1 MKQLLKTVT
10 VLTSLLLAFSCKEE
24 VLPPE
29 IASPEFAIE
38 EFAVPLR
45 LNVAK
50 PRDYAIAF
58 RVTHPEGASAIA
70 EVTVTFL
77 GSNQATQLL
86 QLPLYDDGG
95 FIHDDRDVI
104 AGDGIFS
111 NHFISD
117 SLVFPLGAVYMQV
130 QALDNTQNSIQSDL
144 IGALALLN
152 AAPKVISA
160 TVPDTLY
167 SGSQPLLFSVAV
179 QDSNDVED
187 ITGVVMRL
195 KRGGNEIASY
205 SLEFQSNTAADS
217 GIFGAFFDSTFAAER
232 DSLYTLEFQAVDL
245 SDDVSDELTEEIFL
259 ENVPPRIFDVELP
272 DIFQRPSSGEDTIVV
287 RISANDAQG
296 LVDIDSVKFVVQRL
310 GGSPSTIQMFDDG
323 DFADHRDVLAGDGIF
338 SRGLTVSPQSTS
350 GLFYFMFKAVDKVN
364 NQSTTITD
372 SLEILP

>member
-10 VLTSLLLAFSCKEE
+10 VFTFLLLAFSCKEE
-24 VLPPE
+24 VVPPE
-29 IASPEFAIE
+29 TTPDFAIE

-50 PRDYAIAF
+50 PRDYTIAF

-70 EVTVTFL
+70 EVSVIFF
-77 GSNQATQLL
+77 GSDQATQLL

-117 SLVFPLGAVYMQV
+117 SLVFPLGDVYMEV
-130 QALDNTQNSIQSDL
+130 RALDNAQNSIQTGL
-144 IGALALLN
+144 IAALALFN
-152 AAPKVISA
+152 AAPKVVSA
-160 TVPDTLY
+160 IVPDTLY

-187 ITGVVMRL
+187 ITGVMMRL

-205 SLEFQSNTAADS
+205 SLEFQSKTAADS

-232 DSLYTLEFQAVDL
+232 DSLYTLEFQAVDF
-245 SDDVSDELTEEIFL
+245 SDDVSEVLAKTIYL
-259 ENVPPRIFDVELP
+259 ENIAPTIFNVSMP
-272 DIFQRPSSGEDTIVV
+272 DTLQRPSSGVDTVHV
-287 RISANDAQG
+287 KISANDSQG
-296 LVDIDSVKFVVQRL
+296 LSDIDSVYFRATL
-310 GGSPSTIQMFDDG
+310 IGGNTSSPQLMFDDG
-323 DFADHRDVLAGDGIF
+323 DPDNGDEVQGDGRYSNIIQIE
-338 SRGLTVSPQSTS
+338 PQNQPGTYV
-350 GLFYFMFKAVDKVN
+350 FEFRAVDKVGN
-364 NQSTTITD
+364 ISNMISDT
-372 SLEILP
+372 LEVLP